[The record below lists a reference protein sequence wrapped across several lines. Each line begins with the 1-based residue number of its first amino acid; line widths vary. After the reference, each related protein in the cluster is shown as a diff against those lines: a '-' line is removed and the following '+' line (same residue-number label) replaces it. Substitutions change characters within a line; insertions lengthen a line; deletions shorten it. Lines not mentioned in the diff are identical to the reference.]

1 MKRFFESVTFKIGII
16 IILVEI
22 IVFAITGF
30 FYVERFSAQIDE
42 RIRSRIEVPGTL
54 VARGLLNFGSV
65 ADENVMNELVGEGL
79 IDGMVIGA
87 DGLILHSLNP
97 NYVRQ
102 QITAL
107 PEIDPAWFDDELPGS
122 LLIETADNLV
132 SITPIRALA
141 NEKTSFFVYIKIG
154 TLQTQQ
160 QKTEILWLFI
170 LGSVFSVAITT
181 LVIVLLFNSTILGRI
196 KELVNVAGQVEA
208 GNLSIRVRD
217 PSSLDEI
224 GLLQRSVNSMATQ
237 LEEIVHDLEERVT
250 NRTHR
255 LEMVA
260 SLGERLSAI
269 LDFDKLLAMI
279 VNQVKENFGYYHAH
293 IYLFDDTRENLVV
306 AEGTGPAG
314 EKMKANKHSIL
325 VRTPKS
331 LVARAARTGRIVK
344 VDNVREVDD
353 WLPNPLLPDT
363 YAEMAVPI
371 ILNEQVVGVLDV
383 QQDKVGG
390 LDAGDMSLLRSLA
403 SQVAVALNNALLF
416 EQTRTALAETEAA
429 HQRYLAQAWTKFQ
442 ETQPVLQAEQ
452 KRPGNQQVNL
462 EAIDAIKQQAVHD
475 RKPMIITPEKVNDN
489 DHNDSVPATVIAPL
503 KLREQVIGTLG
514 VLDTETDR
522 RWTPEE
528 IALIETISEQ
538 ASLALENVRLFD
550 ETSRRAGREKV
561 IADVTR
567 QVWASGE
574 LEQVMQTAV
583 SQLGATLD
591 ASKVVIRLGT
601 VDQLA
606 ALSTTVNEAAE
617 TSST

>member
-16 IILVEI
+16 IIFVEI
-22 IVFAITGF
+22 IVLTITGF

-54 VARGLLNFGSV
+54 VARGLLSFGSV

-79 IDGMVIGA
+79 IDGIVVGA
-87 DGLILHSLNP
+87 DGVILHSLNP
-97 NYVRQ
+97 DYVRQ
-102 QITAL
+102 RITAL
-107 PEIDPAWFDDELPGS
+107 PDVDPAWFDGDLQGS
-122 LLIETADNLV
+122 LLIETANNLV

-154 TLQTQQ
+154 ILQTQQ

-181 LVIVLLFNSTILGRI
+181 LVIVFLFNSTILGRI
-196 KELVNVAGQVEA
+196 KELVNVASQVET

-217 PSSLDEI
+217 PSSPDEI
-224 GLLQRSVNSMATQ
+224 GLLQRGVNSMAAQ
-237 LEEIVHDLEERVT
+237 LEEIVLDLEERVA

-260 SLGERLSAI
+260 SLGERLSAV
-269 LDFDKLLAMI
+269 LNFDKLLAMV

-293 IYLFDDTRENLVV
+293 IYLFDDTRENLVI
-306 AEGTGPAG
+306 AEGTGTAG
-314 EKMKANKHSIL
+314 EKMKANKHSIP

-344 VDNVREVDD
+344 VDNVRQVDD

-383 QQDKVGG
+383 QQNRVGE
-390 LDAGDMSLLRSLA
+390 LDAGDVSLLRSLA

-429 HQRYLAQAWTKFQ
+429 HQRYLTQAWTKF
-442 ETQPVLQAEQ
+442 EVTQSVLQAEE
-452 KRPGNQQVNL
+452 KSDNLNVNF
-462 EAIDAIKQQAVHD
+462 EAINTIKQQVVHD
-475 RKPMIITPEKVNDN
+475 RKPVIITPEKTHDN
-489 DHNDSVPATVIAPL
+489 GHSNSVPATVIAPL

-514 VLDTETDR
+514 VLDAEPNR
-522 RWTPEE
+522 QWTSEE

-538 ASLALENVRLFD
+538 ASLALENARLFD

-567 QVWASGE
+567 EVWASGE
-574 LEQVMQTAV
+574 LEHVMQTAV
-583 SQLGATLD
+583 SQLGVTLD

-601 VDQLA
+601 AEQLA
-606 ALSTTVNEAAE
+606 NLHPDDQ
-617 TSST
+617 